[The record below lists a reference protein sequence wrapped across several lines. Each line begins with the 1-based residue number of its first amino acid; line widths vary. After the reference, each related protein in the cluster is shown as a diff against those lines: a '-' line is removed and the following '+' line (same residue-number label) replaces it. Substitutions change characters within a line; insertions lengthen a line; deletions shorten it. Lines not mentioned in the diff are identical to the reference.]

1 MATYDTLPDGT
12 PVPVL
17 ALFGESGITLS
28 GVVPDDAAKERLR
41 TLALANAKP
50 GQDHV
55 EDFVVISPAVPRSVG
70 VRVIEL
76 TSVRFPEASD
86 DVLPAHA
93 LELDRAV
100 AILNALPNVTV
111 LVIGHGDQ
119 GGDPLISQDLSRRR
133 ANAVS
138 NYFVF
143 AGISPMRLSA
153 RAVGDADLLAL
164 GDDPAALELNRRTE
178 FVFYGLLV
186 GP

>member
-1 MATYDTLPDGT
+1 
-12 PVPVL
+12 
-17 ALFGESGITLS
+17 
-28 GVVPDDAAKERLR
+28 
-41 TLALANAKP
+41 
-50 GQDHV
+50 
-55 EDFVVISPAVPRSVG
+55 
-70 VRVIEL
+70 
-76 TSVRFPEASD
+76 VRFPEASA